1 MDVTSIIQ
9 SLAVLGSTL
18 AAILA
23 WASKLQW
30 SEEFKKAKEEQ
41 ISSLNSQIELLKS
54 AYHERLKAKD
64 EQIVTLN
71 DKLLSL
77 KDMTSEKTAE
87 FFRFTKSQLESY
99 NNELGTR
106 VQELEES
113 IKDKEKLIKSIPSDQ
128 VQYQQKI
135 EELEKQKQ
143 TLENKLATIEFE
155 KQNLEITLNS
165 DDLTKVSSISDDSS
179 SDTSIFSNVI
189 NVSSSLGSALLARP
203 ETAMLGFL
211 TLKALLNREK
221 EQ

>member
-41 ISSLNSQIELLKS
+41 ISSLNSQIELLRS
-54 AYHERLKAKD
+54 AYDERLKAKD
-64 EQIVTLN
+64 EQILA
-71 DKLLSL
+71 L

-99 NNELGTR
+99 NNELGAR

-113 IKDKEKLIKSIPSDQ
+113 IRDKEKLMKSIPSDQ
-128 VQYQQKI
+128 AQYQQKI

-143 TLENKLATIEFE
+143 TLENKLTTVEFE
-155 KQNLEITLNS
+155 KQNLEITLNA
-165 DDLTKVSSISDDSS
+165 DDIIKVSCISEDSS
-179 SDTSIFSNVI
+179 SDASIFSNVI
-189 NVSSSLGSALLARP
+189 NASSSLGSALLARP